1 MNGDRYKVDLEKQFI
16 LSIHTRWFVGHS
28 WISVTQVFADVHG
41 EGTSATTES
50 VSLGSEL
57 SAIALFAPQGIV
69 VGVHV
74 GRVQSFVAKVA
85 LEAHL
90 VPLVSTGEQF
100 LSGVHWLAA
109 SKANVGHFLAIKLN
123 NTISIQ
129 QIQHFNVNIRSW
141 NNVQ

>member
-1 MNGDRYKVDLEKQFI
+1 M
-16 LSIHTRWFVGHS
+16 
-28 WISVTQVFADVHG
+28 FADVHG

-74 GRVQSFVAKVA
+74 GRVQSFVAKIA
-85 LEAHL
+85 LEANL

-100 LSGVHWLAA
+100 FGGIDRLVT
-109 SKANVGHFLAIKLN
+109 SKANVGHFRS
-123 NTISIQ
+123 ISSMIE
-129 QIQHFNVNIRSW
+129 
-141 NNVQ
+141 